1 MHAILYDR
9 HLLIKLIN
17 INQSCIISSQN
28 IVMYQYII
36 MFIMFIIIIIIISIT
51 ITITTTTTI
60 IIIII
65 RFCVCSI
72 DTPML
77 PLPGPLYSSAH
88 HHCTAAKR
96 TWQSPKR
103 CDWTHGGARVMHRT
117 NSVSPRVPRTRNDK
131 PAAPA
136 TDCEVPGIW
145 LVIPL
150 VRT

>member
-1 MHAILYDR
+1 
-9 HLLIKLIN
+9 
-17 INQSCIISSQN
+17 
-28 IVMYQYII
+28 MYQYII
-36 MFIMFIIIIIIISIT
+36 RFIIFIIMVIIININININIIIIIIII
-51 ITITTTTTI
+51 ITITTSIIIIIVIVIVIVIVI

-65 RFCVCSI
+65 IIFCVCSI